1 MLRPTV
7 VIGYTRTSS
16 TTEDAR
22 LAHGSEYYK
31 Y

>member
-7 VIGYTRTSS
+7 VTGYTRTSS

-22 LAHGSEYYK
+22 LAYSSEYYK